1 MPAYPLKAKPV
12 NRGGVWYFYRRVPSQ
27 YAHIDPRK
35 TVSISTGIP
44 IWQDPHGQRASEL
57 VQQYDQSLQ
66 AYWRNSTVGQV
77 AIDPHTLH
85 SVKARAQQLN
95 HTYMPTESL
104 LGLQHTELFARFQA
118 LGRAYGFDTLSKTSP
133 TPPIQHDAT
142 ALLGLPLAPTPQTS
156 DAEEEPL
163 IMASAMLNEFERIN
177 AAMLAQKSERQLAK
191 WKVRRQSAL
200 DIFLKC
206 IGGDKPFLKLTRA
219 DAHKF
224 RNHWQTRI
232 KNGEIR
238 INSAN
243 RHMTQ
248 LIGLYACLK
257 DYLQLDGP
265 SIFEKLRIR
274 GGKDGKRLAF
284 PTDFVQSHFLA
295 EGVFDSMNE
304 EARRIVFL
312 IIETGIRL
320 SEACALTE
328 QHIHLNSPIPHI
340 EILPY
345 GRQLKT
351 DESTR
356 ILPLV
361 GVALKAM
368 QAQPC
373 GFPRYYDKADAA
385 SAIINKHLDNK
396 GLRPGGAKQPL
407 YSMRHTI
414 ADRLRDANAPTAVI
428 EAVHGHK
435 YMYGEGL
442 TLERVHM
449 WMKQIA
455 FKPPANV

>member
-44 IWQDPHGQRASEL
+44 IWQDPHGHRASDL
-57 VQQYDQSLQ
+57 IQQYDQTLQ
-66 AYWRNSTVGQV
+66 TYWRNAAVGQP

-85 SVKARAQQLN
+85 SLKSRALQLN
-95 HTYMPTESL
+95 HTYIPQEAVLT
-104 LGLQHTELFARFQA
+104 LQHSELFARFHA
-118 LGRAYGFDTLSKTSP
+118 LAKAYGFDTLAD
-133 TPPIQHDAT
+133 TPPTQSIQHDAN
-142 ALLGLPLAPTPQTS
+142 ALLGSPSTPDPQPADT
-156 DAEEEPL
+156 DTKPM
-163 IMASAMLNEFERIN
+163 IMTSAMLAEFERIN

-200 DIFLKC
+200 NIFLHC
-206 IGGDKPFLKLTRA
+206 IGGDKPFTKLTRS

-224 RNHWQTRI
+224 RDHWQARI
-232 KNGEIR
+232 TAGEIR

-284 PTDFVQSHFLA
+284 PADFVQSRFLA
-295 EGVFDSMNE
+295 DGMFDNVNE
-304 EARRIVFL
+304 EARRIIFL

-328 QHIHLNSPIPHI
+328 QHIHLDAPIPHI

-356 ILPLV
+356 VLPLV

-368 QAQPC
+368 QAQPG
-373 GFPRYYDKADAA
+373 GFPRYFDNADAA
-385 SAIINKHLDNK
+385 SAIINKQLDNK

-414 ADRLRDANAPTAVI
+414 ADRLRHVDAPTAVI

-449 WMKQIA
+449 WMNKIA
-455 FKPPANV
+455 FKSPTKV